1 MSTAE
6 TRSGRRAGAE
16 ARRAQRCDYRDG
28 LIQMPNYNNPS
39 AFDEWDGFVRNEH
52 TRTREE
58 RSVTGSSM
66 LHAATS
72 SIVALTLIDSQKNTC
87 MGSGLPGPQGAS
99 DDDFSEEVFSRH
111 PPMGLAEAGTVPA
124 PGPVGW

>member
-72 SIVALTLIDSQKNTC
+72 SIVALTLTDSQKNAC
-87 MGSGLPGPQGAS
+87 MGSGARSPRC
-99 DDDFSEEVFSRH
+99 E
-111 PPMGLAEAGTVPA
+111 
-124 PGPVGW
+124 